1 MDPGAL
7 GVERFQVGSVFLRW
21 PGGSG
26 TEGSLLGLE
35 IGGVSFIHLAKCC
48 CLMATS
54 HKIGG
59 VLQDR
64 EVDSKQP
71 VTVPHKTLQL

>member
-7 GVERFQVGSVFLRW
+7 GVELFQVGSVFLRW

-26 TEGSLLGLE
+26 TGGSLLGLE
-35 IGGVSFIHLAKCC
+35 IGGLSFLHLAKC

-54 HKIGG
+54 HKIGS

>member
-1 MDPGAL
+1 MW
-7 GVERFQVGSVFLRW
+7 SYSRW
-21 PGGSG
+21 AQSSCDARRQWDRQKLTGF
-26 TEGSLLGLE
+26 EV
-35 IGGVSFIHLAKCC
+35 GGVSFIHLAKCC

-54 HKIGG
+54 SKIGS